1 MGCHGILVEV
11 MNFLTKKYKKI
22 KKTKQKVKEIL
33 VEVVNFEI
41 KIKFI
46 YQITISNKKLKSLD
60 KILNYNLYYPIIHT
74 F

>member
-1 MGCHGILVEV
+1 MSWHIGRSYE
-11 MNFLTKKYKKI
+11 FPYKKIKKI
-22 KKTKQKVKEIL
+22 KKTKQKVKKIQ

>member
-1 MGCHGILVEV
+1 MECHGILVEV

>member
-22 KKTKQKVKEIL
+22 KKTKQKVKEIP

-46 YQITISNKKLKSLD
+46 YQITISNKKLKSLG